1 MSIIMPVMIWMCALW
16 FLGTVQTHAT
26 GNGTM
31 RKRTARPAFGTSF
44 SLGGHLT
51 SSPQVA
57 RRQHILT
64 EQWQDYVLANV
75 ITTNYLSILMALASK
90 ADFPLVQ
97 SPTYCG
103 TYIQRTS
110 SFRPTISSLA
120 NSIRPLLLNIYD
132 DFRRME
138 LILVR
143 LPLQLKYTLLL
154 IKRGNEGNIRKY
166 LPLLLEAHVDVSEK
180 TLEILKKPKLQMNR
194 VRDLLV
200 ELDAL
205 IRTVDSADAYIR
217 LQVEDV
223 KIQWSILTDL
233 FTQLAIESE
242 ATTDSLLRQ
251 FHWLLRELLRTH
263 GQSID
268 MYRELIV
275 DLLLPKVLEMDRSI
289 DLITMV
295 CDTFMDISVN
305 YTNDELIDNSN
316 LLLLPNEQERRK
328 FIRQARYDLP
338 PRAVQFARLALK
350 RHTAWLRRDQVR
362 QTSIE
367 EFLNP
372 PTLTDLMLFLSF
384 LNE

>member
-1 MSIIMPVMIWMCALW
+1 MAL
-16 FLGTVQTHAT
+16 
-26 GNGTM
+26 
-31 RKRTARPAFGTSF
+31 
-44 SLGGHLT
+44 
-51 SSPQVA
+51 
-57 RRQHILT
+57 RQHILT

-75 ITTNYLSILMALASK
+75 IATNYLSILMVLASK

-97 SPTYCG
+97 SPTHCG
-103 TYIQRTS
+103 TYIQRAST
-110 SFRPTISSLA
+110 FRPTISSLA
-120 NSIRPLLLNIYD
+120 SDVRRILLNVYD

-138 LILVR
+138 LTLPR

-154 IKRGNEGNIRKY
+154 IKRGNQATINKS
-166 LPLLLEAHVDVSEK
+166 LPLLLQANVDVSDK
-180 TLEILKKPKLQMNR
+180 SLEILKKPKAQMNR

-205 IRTVDSADAYIR
+205 ISTASTDDYIR

-233 FTQLAIESE
+233 FAQLAIESE

-251 FHWLLRELLRTH
+251 FNWLLRELLRTH

-268 MYRELIV
+268 FYRELIV

-295 CDTFMDISVN
+295 SDTFMDISSG
-305 YTNDELIDNSN
+305 YTNEELMGNPN
-316 LLLLPNEQERRK
+316 LLLLPNEHERRK

-338 PRAVQFARLALK
+338 PQAVRTARLALK
-350 RHTAWLRRDQVR
+350 RHTAWLRRDQLR

-367 EFLNP
+367 EFLNQ

-384 LNE
+384 LQE